1 MNTTN
6 LKFAIFGVGGTGGV
20 IGGYLANAGNDVTFL
35 ARGAHLAAM
44 QKDGLTIHTNHR
56 GDIRIKPCQAMLADD
71 YHDTPDVLF
80 ICVKYYGLDAAIALT
95 RRIAG
100 PDTLVIPIL
109 NVFGTGAVMQEK
121 LPGKTVLDGCIYVF
135 AKRGGPG
142 IIEQPQE
149 ILRVFYGF
157 RPGQCNR
164 LAPKAAA
171 LENIMRAADIH
182 AHFTEDIQR
191 DALTKFSFVSPMG
204 AAGIYFGVTSEA
216 FQVPG
221 KVRETF
227 IGLVKEVESLGHA
240 MGITF
245 DRDLV
250 ATDLRLMDAFAPGL
264 TTSMQR
270 DVAAG
275 GPSEFKGLV
284 SRIVELGEKYHVPT
298 PLYQK
303 INDWGKAQGL
313 A

>member
-1 MNTTN
+1 M
-6 LKFAIFGVGGTGGV
+6 KFAIFGVGGTGGV

-35 ARGAHLAAM
+35 ARGAHLKAM
-44 QKDGLTIHTNHR
+44 QEKGLTIHTNHR
-56 GDIRIKPCQAMLADD
+56 GDIHIKPCKAVHADD
-71 YHDTPDVLF
+71 YHETPDVLF
-80 ICVKYYGLDAAIALT
+80 ICVKYYGLAAAIEVT

-121 LPGKTVLDGCIYVF
+121 LPDKTVLDGCIYVF
-135 AKRGGPG
+135 AKRSGPG
-142 IIEQPQE
+142 VIEQPQS

-157 RPGQCNR
+157 RPGQDSR
-164 LAPKAAA
+164 LAAKAAE
-171 LENIMRAADIH
+171 LEKIMRAADIH
-182 AHFTEDIQR
+182 AHFTDDIQR

-204 AAGIYFGVTSEA
+204 AAGLYFDVTSEA
-216 FQVPG
+216 FQEN
-221 KVRETF
+221 KEVRDTF
-227 IGLVKEVESLGHA
+227 VGLVKEVEALGHA

-245 DRDLV
+245 DHDLV
-250 ATDLRLMDAFAPGL
+250 ATDLKLMDAFAPGL

-270 DVAAG
+270 DVASG

-303 INDWGKAQGL
+303 VNDWGKAHGL

>member
-1 MNTTN
+1 M
-6 LKFAIFGVGGTGGV
+6 KFAIFGVGGTGGV

-35 ARGAHLAAM
+35 ARGAHLKAM
-44 QKDGLTIHTNHR
+44 QEKGLTIHTNHR
-56 GDIRIKPCQAMLADD
+56 GDIHIEPCKAVHADD
-71 YHDTPDVLF
+71 YHETPDVLF
-80 ICVKYYGLDAAIALT
+80 ICVKYYGLAAAIEVT

-121 LPGKTVLDGCIYVF
+121 LPDKTVLDGCIYVF
-135 AKRGGPG
+135 AKRSGPG
-142 IIEQPQE
+142 VIEQPQS

-157 RPGQCNR
+157 RPGQDSR
-164 LAPKAAA
+164 LAAKAAE
-171 LENIMRAADIH
+171 LEKIMRAADIH
-182 AHFTEDIQR
+182 AHFTDDIQR

-204 AAGIYFGVTSEA
+204 AAGLYFDVTSEA
-216 FQVPG
+216 FQ
-221 KVRETF
+221 KNKEVRDTF
-227 IGLVKEVESLGHA
+227 VGLVKEVEALGHA

-250 ATDLRLMDAFAPGL
+250 ATDLKLMDAFTPGL

-270 DVAAG
+270 DVASG

-303 INDWGKAQGL
+303 INDWGKAHGL

>member
-1 MNTTN
+1 
-6 LKFAIFGVGGTGGV
+6 
-20 IGGYLANAGNDVTFL
+20 
-35 ARGAHLAAM
+35 
-44 QKDGLTIHTNHR
+44 
-56 GDIRIKPCQAMLADD
+56 
-71 YHDTPDVLF
+71 
-80 ICVKYYGLDAAIALT
+80 
-95 RRIAG
+95 
-100 PDTLVIPIL
+100 
-109 NVFGTGAVMQEK
+109 
-121 LPGKTVLDGCIYVF
+121 
-135 AKRGGPG
+135 
-142 IIEQPQE
+142 
-149 ILRVFYGF
+149 
-157 RPGQCNR
+157 
-164 LAPKAAA
+164 
-171 LENIMRAADIH
+171 MRAADIH

-221 KVRETF
+221 EVRETF
-227 IGLVKEVESLGHA
+227 IGLVKEVEAVGHA

>member
-1 MNTTN
+1 
-6 LKFAIFGVGGTGGV
+6 
-20 IGGYLANAGNDVTFL
+20 
-35 ARGAHLAAM
+35 
-44 QKDGLTIHTNHR
+44 
-56 GDIRIKPCQAMLADD
+56 
-71 YHDTPDVLF
+71 
-80 ICVKYYGLDAAIALT
+80 
-95 RRIAG
+95 
-100 PDTLVIPIL
+100 
-109 NVFGTGAVMQEK
+109 
-121 LPGKTVLDGCIYVF
+121 
-135 AKRGGPG
+135 
-142 IIEQPQE
+142 
-149 ILRVFYGF
+149 
-157 RPGQCNR
+157 
-164 LAPKAAA
+164 
-171 LENIMRAADIH
+171 
-182 AHFTEDIQR
+182 
-191 DALTKFSFVSPMG
+191 MG
-204 AAGIYFGVTSEA
+204 AAGLYFHVTSEA

-221 KVRETF
+221 EVRETF